1 VTGPD
6 RLRVGDKDDGD
17 RRCRRLCGPGEER
30 APRHDQVHLAPN
42 QVRREIWEPSGVAL
56 GRSDL
61 DQNVLALDPAAL
73 LQAQPEGLQLTAFRR
88 VRGGFVRQDTDAVHL
103 PRLLGLGGERRHE
116 QGEEQEKD
124 HGAIIGEVLG
134 RGKCAWLDIGSA
146 QAWRRCY
153 DGSVAMPF
161 IPPMLASRLEDPRR
175 LADPRYSAEPKL
187 DGQRAQ
193 LHVRGHRTVLAFS
206 RPGRELIRLPGL
218 AWLLEIRWP
227 VASAVLDGEAVAG
240 DGSEGIQAVFEAR
253 HRPGSPMAFA
263 AFDLLELDGQ
273 RPGGALDGPPE
284 AARGI
289 CSRCPRLA
297 SASCR

>member
-1 VTGPD
+1 
-6 RLRVGDKDDGD
+6 
-17 RRCRRLCGPGEER
+17 
-30 APRHDQVHLAPN
+30 
-42 QVRREIWEPSGVAL
+42 
-56 GRSDL
+56 
-61 DQNVLALDPAAL
+61 
-73 LQAQPEGLQLTAFRR
+73 
-88 VRGGFVRQDTDAVHL
+88 
-103 PRLLGLGGERRHE
+103 
-116 QGEEQEKD
+116 
-124 HGAIIGEVLG
+124 
-134 RGKCAWLDIGSA
+134 
-146 QAWRRCY
+146 
-153 DGSVAMPF
+153 MPF

-263 AFDLLELDGQ
+263 AFDLLELDGLSVLAELWTARRKRREDLLEVPPPGVCLVPVTEDAPALWDTWVGMGGEGIVLKERTSVY
-273 RPGGALDGPPE
+273 RPGIRSPAWLKLKPKPMTSRTIGPRSRSRTPMATM
-284 AARGI
+284 AAR
-289 CSRCPRLA
+289 SRIPR
-297 SASCR
+297 SSS